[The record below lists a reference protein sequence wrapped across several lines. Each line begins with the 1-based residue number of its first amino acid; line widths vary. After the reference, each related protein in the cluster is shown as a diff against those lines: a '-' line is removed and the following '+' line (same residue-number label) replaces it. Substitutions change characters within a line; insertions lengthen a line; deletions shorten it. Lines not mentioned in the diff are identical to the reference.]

1 MKWSYVIRQ
10 KVKAAILL
18 TGILI
23 VVVLASLSMNQA
35 IQYMDQSIESVYAD
49 RLKPAVDL
57 VHLSELFHRKRILMQ
72 SFLTGQS
79 PLMLKELQMELISD
93 NAQSDSLISS
103 FEKTRLIGIEE
114 KKLGVFKA
122 DMNAYVRLENS
133 VLQLEQTSRRK
144 EAIMLFENQGGQI
157 FQNGIS
163 TLHAIADI
171 QSEIGK
177 KAVKNAHHQ
186 AAGGFIMISLLIAVC
201 VVAGLIILGLL
212 KSESI
217 LDRKSELFHLN

>member
-114 KKLGVFKA
+114 EKLGVFKA
-122 DMNAYVRLENS
+122 DMNAYV
-133 VLQLEQTSRRK
+133 RRK

-157 FQNGIS
+157 FQNGIA